1 MKRRFILY
9 RRKLGGTFYVEDTQT
24 RKQESLG
31 TKNRAEAVSLLN
43 ARNESVRQPHL
54 NLQIAKAYLAGTD
67 SGVATRTWQNALD
80 AIVETKSGSTQDRW
94 RRAAKETALDSIRN
108 RVILETQAEHL
119 LACLKAGTVSTN
131 VHLRKLHNFCISMN
145 WLPWPLIPKRLWPE
159 VRFKDKRAITSE
171 EHQLIIER
179 EQNPERRS
187 FYELCWHLGGSQ
199 TDIANLKADD
209 IDWPNQTIAYARQ
222 KTGSLAMIHF
232 GPDIDVILRR
242 LNATDALFPN
252 LKSVR
257 SGDRATEFKQRCEGL
272 GIKGVTLHSYRY
284 AWAGT
289 GQDVR
294 LPGAVCTRSTRTQQQ
309 GCASFLFAESQSEA
323 AVTGKL
329 RATGGRGPNHPVAP
343 AFFGARSGG
352 PLGAEDRL
360 NRVLSFASTP
370 CAWKPGIDLNQSVNR
385 ARPAHVFG
393 MSGYGSY
400 LRSGFIRE
408 LSTSRDLNAIEAAT
422 KHKTFTQLKNGI
434 MAVLSRLRRAIA
446 GGERRLLER
455 LRQLP
460 AEIGDELAQGGDGTG
475 CRFVRRRAL
484 AHEPAQAGFEG
495 PLSSRREDPP
505 ARNEFSPAARVHI
518 KPFDGNIEF
527 RSDSILLPG

>member
-1 MKRRFILY
+1 MRPRYRLY
-9 RRKLGGTFYVEDTQT
+9 RRKNGGRYYIHDDVTG
-24 RKQESLG
+24 KQESLG
-31 TKNRAEAVSLLN
+31 TRDRAEATTLFH
-43 ARNESVRQPHL
+43 ARNESVRQPQL

-67 SGVATRTWQNALD
+67 SGVATRTWQQALD

-179 EQNPERRS
+179 ERTPERRS

-232 GPDIDVILRR
+232 GPNIEAILRR
-242 LNATDALFPN
+242 LNATGALFPY

-257 SGDRATEFKQRCEGL
+257 SGDRATEFKQRCDGL

-284 AWAGT
+284 AWAERAKTCGYPERFAQEAL
-289 GQDVR
+289 GHNSKAVHRSYSRKAKVR
-294 LPGAVCTRSTRTQQQ
+294 LPSLESYERQS
-309 GCASFLFAESQSEA
+309 AEGQIIQLPPLSSEHD
-323 AVTGKL
+323 
-329 RATGGRGPNHPVAP
+329 RA
-343 AFFGARSGG
+343 ARSGQ
-352 PLGAEDRL
+352 
-360 NRVLSFASTP
+360 
-370 CAWKPGIDLNQSVNR
+370 K
-385 ARPAHVFG
+385 
-393 MSGYGSY
+393 
-400 LRSGFIRE
+400 
-408 LSTSRDLNAIEAAT
+408 
-422 KHKTFTQLKNGI
+422 
-434 MAVLSRLRRAIA
+434 
-446 GGERRLLER
+446 
-455 LRQLP
+455 
-460 AEIGDELAQGGDGTG
+460 IG
-475 CRFVRRRAL
+475 
-484 AHEPAQAGFEG
+484 
-495 PLSSRREDPP
+495 
-505 ARNEFSPAARVHI
+505 
-518 KPFDGNIEF
+518 
-527 RSDSILLPG
+527 